1 MRMAPAAV
9 VATTR
14 PRRTA
19 GCIHSSM
26 FKGGAA
32 GMALEVDA
40 AVVDEVEERLAADED
55 DVLWRDGARVATGQ
69 DDAASIRTASVATPP
84 IGYVTGA

>member
-1 MRMAPAAV
+1 VAP
-9 VATTR
+9 
-14 PRRTA
+14 
-19 GCIHSSM
+19 
-26 FKGGAA
+26 
-32 GMALEVDA
+32 EVDV

-55 DVLWRDGARVATGQ
+55 DVLGCDRARVATAR